1 MTNIL
6 KRISIILFIIFI
18 SYTLT
23 FVSNATD
30 ANKPIE
36 EDIDADVNVLMD
48 SILDSVPLNEITS
61 ENDLNYNSSGKNF
74 FSASPNNIEL
84 SDDIIG
90 DAFILSGGTVTID
103 CNILGNV
110 FICAR
115 NVIITNNTH
124 IYASLFNVS
133 EDVSIQGL
141 IDGNSYIT
149 CQNFDLKSTTTL
161 GLDLFLVSQNCNID
175 GTILRNVSMA
185 GKNIKVSETSKV
197 GGDFNYSSNEQI
209 SIPENVVEGNVN
221 YSASNSDVNIKEK
234 NEIID
239 FIYDCISLFVFSV
252 VLYFIYKWI
261 NCKIITEHTEFT
273 KNIGKYILYGLLGL
287 FITPIISF
295 ILLTS
300 NLTFKLSLVLLALY
314 FIFIL
319 IASSNIIVIL
329 SNLCAE
335 KYKETIKIND
345 TLRLIVFIAIFTV
358 LYQVIKLLPV
368 LGSIFTFF
376 VVLIGIGN
384 IIKTIIPKKKD
395 VTTE

>member
-6 KRISIILFIIFI
+6 KRTSIILFIIFI

-48 SILDSVPLNEITS
+48 SVLDSVPLNEITS

-115 NVIITNNTH
+115 NVIITDNTH

-185 GKNIKVSETSKV
+185 GKNIKVSETKL
-197 GGDFNYSSNEQI
+197 
-209 SIPENVVEGNVN
+209 VE
-221 YSASNSDVNIKEK
+221 
-234 NEIID
+234 
-239 FIYDCISLFVFSV
+239 
-252 VLYFIYKWI
+252 
-261 NCKIITEHTEFT
+261 
-273 KNIGKYILYGLLGL
+273 
-287 FITPIISF
+287 
-295 ILLTS
+295 
-300 NLTFKLSLVLLALY
+300 
-314 FIFIL
+314 IL
-319 IASSNIIVIL
+319 II
-329 SNLCAE
+329 
-335 KYKETIKIND
+335 
-345 TLRLIVFIAIFTV
+345 RLMNKFLFQKM
-358 LYQVIKLLPV
+358 L
-368 LGSIFTFF
+368 
-376 VVLIGIGN
+376 
-384 IIKTIIPKKKD
+384 
-395 VTTE
+395 